1 MSTGR
6 SQKKARIED
15 ALHPTRAVLAESGI
29 LPGGGIALLRATAAI
44 DRSGLEGDEA
54 VGAGIVRR
62 ALEAPIRQI
71 AANAGVDGSIVI
83 QNVLAKKDQ
92 NHGYNAAAD
101 TYVDMVKAG
110 VIDPAKVTCTALQN
124 AASVATLLLTT
135 EALVSVVP
143 EKKKGGGEDMGDM
156 DY

>member
-1 MSTGR
+1 MGR
-6 SQKKARIED
+6 SQKKARVED
-15 ALHPTRAVLAESGI
+15 ALHATRAVLAESGI
-29 LPGGGIALLRATAAI
+29 LPAGGGIALLRATAAI

-110 VIDPAKVTCTALQN
+110 VIDPAKVSRTALTN
-124 AASVATLLLTT
+124 AASVASLLLTT
-135 EALVSVVP
+135 DALVSDLP
-143 EKKKGGGEDMGDM
+143 SKEAEEHGHKH
-156 DY
+156 